1 MGCRFLCTWSRT
13 IRHVAHR
20 LYVCPNA
27 HLCKLVIVLVV
38 LIALHYLIT
47 TIFEARQFE
56 PIFTLNSTNSRIHSQ
71 RRWINNSRGLLFPN
85 HNSSFNG
92 RMHESMNRILSP
104 IQNVTSDIRKP
115 GFIVT
120 QNAVDSAS
128 SFVFNISVSSVN
140 STTTPTSLTAPFGG
154 KSLCPPIPPNLS
166 KYYESL
172 KFTFLILLV
181 VGAYS
186 GL

>member
-1 MGCRFLCTWSRT
+1 MGCQFLRAWSRT

-20 LYVCPNA
+20 LYVCLNA

-38 LIALHYLIT
+38 LNALHYLIT
-47 TIFEARQFE
+47 TITE
-56 PIFTLNSTNSRIHSQ
+56 
-71 RRWINNSRGLLFPN
+71 
-85 HNSSFNG
+85 
-92 RMHESMNRILSP
+92 
-104 IQNVTSDIRKP
+104 NVTGDTKNSC
-115 GFIVT
+115 FILT
-120 QNAVDSAS
+120 LNAVDSAS

-140 STTTPTSLTAPFGG
+140 STTTTPSLTAPFGG